1 MRETLHRL
9 TCDVCG
15 LSVTVLGNTESH
27 EFADGWK
34 EYEMDD
40 FGYLRA
46 RYREPSDLCPECF
59 KRLRA
64 TVMEI
69 RKEAANG

>member
-9 TCDVCG
+9 TCDICG
-15 LSVTVLGNTESH
+15 LSVTVAGNDDRNTLPM
-27 EFADGWK
+27 GWK

-46 RYREPSDLCPECF
+46 RYHEPSDLCPECF
-59 KRLRA
+59 KRLQA

-69 RKEAANG
+69 RKEAAK